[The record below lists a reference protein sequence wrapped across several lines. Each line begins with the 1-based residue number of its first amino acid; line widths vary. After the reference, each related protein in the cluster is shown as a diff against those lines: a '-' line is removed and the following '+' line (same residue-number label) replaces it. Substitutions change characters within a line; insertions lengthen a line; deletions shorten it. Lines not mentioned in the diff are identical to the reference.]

1 MMKKP
6 RKLQKKAVPSKAVKK
21 ATEEQD
27 EAEKIY
33 RTRVK
38 FERLIAR
45 CDEINAFEF
54 TPLVTD
60 PETVD
65 NEGEGECEPEEL
77 ARVPIWQLFH
87 GLSHLEETQEIL
99 SELVGQ
105 VREALVARKD

>member
-1 MMKKP
+1 MLTRKK
-6 RKLQKKAVPSKAVKK
+6 KKAPSKAVKK
-21 ATEEQD
+21 AADEQAK
-27 EAEKIY
+27 AEKIY
-33 RTRVK
+33 EARVK

-45 CDEINAFEF
+45 CDDINAFEF

-65 NEGEGECEPEEL
+65 NEGEGEFEPEEL

-99 SELVGQ
+99 GELIGR
-105 VREALVARKD
+105 VREALDARKD

>member
-1 MMKKP
+1 MQKP
-6 RKLQKKAVPSKAVKK
+6 RKLKKRAVPSNVMKK

-45 CDEINAFEF
+45 CDDINAFEF

-65 NEGEGECEPEEL
+65 NEGEGEFEPEEL

-99 SELVGQ
+99 GELIGR
-105 VREALVARKD
+105 VREALDARKD

>member
-6 RKLQKKAVPSKAVKK
+6 RKLKKKAVPSKAVKK
-21 ATEEQD
+21 AADEQAKAEEV
-27 EAEKIY
+27 Y
-33 RTRVK
+33 RVRVK
-38 FERLIAR
+38 FERLISR

-105 VREALVARKD
+105 VREALYARKD